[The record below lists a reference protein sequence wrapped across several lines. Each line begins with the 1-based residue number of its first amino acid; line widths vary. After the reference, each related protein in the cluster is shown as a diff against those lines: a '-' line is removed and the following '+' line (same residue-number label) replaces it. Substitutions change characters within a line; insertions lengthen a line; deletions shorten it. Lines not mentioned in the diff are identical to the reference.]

1 MVGSRDAGHDVV
13 EVRAA
18 DGARLVGVVRWPD
31 QGGRVPAALILNGSG
46 PLDRDSNMPG
56 QDLNVA
62 VAIADALAAV
72 GVASV
77 RYDKRGVGESDG
89 DYLSTGFEV
98 EAGDAATALRAVRAI
113 DGVDP
118 ARVGVIGHSVGA
130 TIAIRLAPTGAQ
142 FAVLLCA
149 AARDGSDLMTWQS
162 ARIAATLPGP
172 NWLAPRWLRRR
183 QRRDRERLTSSTA
196 ASLRLHRTSMPA
208 LWFREYMAYDPAAD
222 LAAITCPVLAI
233 TGAKDLQVDP
243 EDVARIGSAVAG
255 PFTGETPANLT
266 HVLRSHPGRP
276 SLWIYRKQIA
286 EPVDDELLTTIATW
300 AASHAEQP
308 R

>member
-89 DYLSTGFEV
+89 D
-98 EAGDAATALRAVRAI
+98 
-113 DGVDP
+113 
-118 ARVGVIGHSVGA
+118 
-130 TIAIRLAPTGAQ
+130 
-142 FAVLLCA
+142 
-149 AARDGSDLMTWQS
+149 
-162 ARIAATLPGP
+162 
-172 NWLAPRWLRRR
+172 
-183 QRRDRERLTSSTA
+183 
-196 ASLRLHRTSMPA
+196 
-208 LWFREYMAYDPAAD
+208 
-222 LAAITCPVLAI
+222 
-233 TGAKDLQVDP
+233 
-243 EDVARIGSAVAG
+243 
-255 PFTGETPANLT
+255 
-266 HVLRSHPGRP
+266 
-276 SLWIYRKQIA
+276 
-286 EPVDDELLTTIATW
+286 
-300 AASHAEQP
+300 
-308 R
+308 